1 MTILDPSSVRIHV
14 LTYKEGLLSA
24 VAHDLW
30 IDVTRFTVDVNEEKN
45 GVEVK
50 VDASSL
56 SVRCAMKEGE
66 QRMDML
72 SAKDKRDIEK
82 HIVED
87 VLVIK
92 KHRDIRFHSRSMMAK
107 GEGFSVS
114 GDLEVMGKT
123 RSISFDLMPRDREWL
138 EATLR
143 IHQPDFGIKPFSA
156 MLGTLK
162 IKPELDVVVHV
173 SRNVW
178 SDEPPR

>member
-1 MTILDPSSVRIHV
+1 
-14 LTYKEGLLSA
+14 
-24 VAHDLW
+24 
-30 IDVTRFTVDVNEEKN
+30 
-45 GVEVK
+45 
-50 VDASSL
+50 
-56 SVRCAMKEGE
+56 
-66 QRMDML
+66 
-72 SAKDKRDIEK
+72 
-82 HIVED
+82 
-87 VLVIK
+87 
-92 KHRDIRFHSRSMMAK
+92 MAK

-178 SDEPPR
+178 SDEPSR